1 MRYRPKRENYYNG
14 VYGEIHYQNNLEKY
28 CTYLENKNKQLTLTE
43 VMQSLPK
50 RLSNEAYK
58 KAKEMNYEDFV
69 AWWDEQV

>member
-1 MRYRPKRENYYNG
+1 MNEQLKQEIITALDIAYRFKESDISY
-14 VYGEIHYQNNLEKY
+14 KS
-28 CTYLENKNKQLTLTE
+28 YLSAIYEQLIITD